1 MAIAGNALF
10 APPGQTANAEV
21 VTHDRRGDI
30 LLAFCQL
37 RDSVDKPKHDDLGMF
52 KVVRIR

>member
-1 MAIAGNALF
+1 
-10 APPGQTANAEV
+10 
-21 VTHDRRGDI
+21 VTHDRRGDV

-37 RDSVDKPKHDDLGMF
+37 RDSTDKPKHDDLGMF

>member
-1 MAIAGNALF
+1 MLLSLSMRGLS
-10 APPGQTANAEV
+10 GL
-21 VTHDRRGDI
+21 DRRGDI

-52 KVVRIR
+52 KVVCIR